1 MSRSK
6 IYPSTLAALL
16 VAALLMLGACT
27 MAPFYDRPESP
38 SEESFPDYPEYK
50 GIGQEGKT
58 PAQRKTAAQKKQ
70 EQKPSEEATDEYPAK
85 GNLTWREFYTDPNM
99 QRLIEYALENNRDL
113 RMAMLNV
120 ESTRALYQIQRA
132 EILPSVNASGAY
144 QNQGGPNSM
153 APLLSQLGISAP
165 DNTISRNYS
174 VSVGI
179 TSWELDIFGRIR
191 SLKNVALEQYFAT
204 QHASLAA
211 RISIV
216 GEVASL
222 YLNLVATKEQYEL
235 TRNTYKSRQESYD
248 MVAAMYKQGL
258 ASQLTV
264 NQAKS
269 AVEEARV
276 NAVTYKTAT
285 MQLENALIM
294 LLGGPIPENV
304 HIPSSLAQ
312 VRKLKDVPEG
322 LPSYLMERRPDIL
335 QAEHT
340 LKSANANIGAARANF
355 FPRIGLTTSFGY
367 LSGEFDDLFDRAS
380 RSWVFTPSVSLPI
393 FQGGRNIANL
403 EYSSVQR
410 DIAVAAYEKAI
421 QTAFREVADTL
432 AQRSTITEQLDATRS
447 LRDASQQSYDI
458 SNVRYEIGVDSF
470 MNVLDAQRMLFSS
483 QQAFIN
489 SVLQREINTINLYKA
504 LGGGWE

>member
-1 MSRSK
+1 MSRSRL
-6 IYPSTLAALL
+6 YNLTLSGFL
-16 VAALLMLGACT
+16 VAALLVLGACT
-27 MAPFYDRPESP
+27 MAPFYDRPETP
-38 SEESFPDYPEYK
+38 AGEEFPDYPEYK
-50 GIGQEGKT
+50 GIGQEGKGQEQAKRR
-58 PAQRKTAAQKKQ
+58 PKSG
-70 EQKPSEEATDEYPAK
+70 EQKPSEEATDEYPAP

-113 RMAMLNV
+113 RMALLNV
-120 ESTRALYQIQRA
+120 EASRAQYQIQRA
-132 EILPSVNASGAY
+132 EILPSVSASGAY

-153 APLLSQLGISAP
+153 APVLSQLGISAP
-165 DNTISRNYS
+165 ENTISRNYS

-179 TSWELDIFGRIR
+179 SSWEFDLFGRVR
-191 SLKNVALEQYFAT
+191 SLKNVALEQYLST
-204 QHASLAA
+204 QHAALAS
-211 RISIV
+211 RLSIV

-222 YLNLVATKEQYEL
+222 YLNLVAAKEQYEL
-235 TRNTYKSRQESYD
+235 VRNTYESRQESYN

-276 NAVTYKTAT
+276 SAVTYKTST
-285 MQLENALIM
+285 MQMENALI
-294 LLGGPIPENV
+294 LLIGGAIPEDV
-304 HIPSSLAQ
+304 RIPSSLAQ
-312 VRKLKDVPEG
+312 VRKLRDVPEG
-322 LPSYLMERRPDIL
+322 LPSYLLERRPDIL
-335 QAEHT
+335 QAEHV

-367 LSGEFDDLFDRAS
+367 ISGEFDNLFERAT

-403 EYSSVQR
+403 EYSWVQR
-410 DIAVAAYEKAI
+410 DIAVASYEKSI
-421 QTAFREVADTL
+421 QTAFREVADAL
-432 AQRSTITEQLDATRS
+432 AQRSTITEQLGATRS
-447 LRDASQQSYDI
+447 LRDACQQSYDI

-470 MNVLDAQRMLFSS
+470 MNVLDAQRTLFSA
-483 QQAFIN
+483 QQSFIN
-489 SVLQREINTINLYKA
+489 SVLQREVNTITLYKA